1 MPWPQPINF
10 STAQRFLCL
19 SPLTRHFFLT
29 NNHTP
34 RDTIPRTRLAV
45 AQARGPTGP
54 HFVVAK
60 VKPGSRTRNRKA
72 DRIKNI
78 TALMMNEL
86 GSIRL
91 PPGISRLLFSTA
103 YLLNIFFGPAL
114 TIQPFNVPEAMTRPH
129 FRFPTAFVRSTTK
142 KSSSAFCQRR
152 LLWLGRAV
160 IQSGSK

>member
-19 SPLTRHFFLT
+19 SPFTRHFFLT

-103 YLLNIFFGPAL
+103 YLLNIFFGPAS
-114 TIQPFNVPEAMTRPH
+114 TIQRLNCSRH
-129 FRFPTAFVRSTTK
+129 
-142 KSSSAFCQRR
+142 RR
-152 LLWLGRAV
+152 LNVKGLDLTPDSYPRFAEKLANY
-160 IQSGSK
+160 QAR